1 MAVTLAE
8 SAKLSQDM
16 LQKGVIET
24 MVESSAVLQVL
35 PFMEVV
41 GNAYTYNQVTTLP
54 TVAFRDVNE
63 GYTESASSFTQ
74 QTATLVMLGGDV
86 DVDKFIVETR
96 GNINDQRAIQ
106 TELKAKAVS
115 QTYTS
120 TFFYGDK
127 TTNTKAF
134 NGLAKFV
141 SGTQD
146 FAVADTTNG
155 ALTLTDLNKLVD
167 AVPFGADAIFVSR
180 TVRRIILDLL
190 QNNQHYIEVGQDLF
204 GNPVTMY
211 AGIPLLVV
219 EDDILPAQGTAGAD
233 GYDIFAVK
241 LGAMSDVSGIQNGGV
256 RVTDIGEL
264 ETKPVYRTR
273 IEWYCGLA
281 VFNPTSVARLKG
293 IKK

>member
-54 TVAFRDVNE
+54 DVAFRDVNE
-63 GYTESASSFTQ
+63 GYTESASSFVQ
-74 QTATLVMLGGDV
+74 QTASLVMLGGDV

-106 TELKAKAVS
+106 TELKAKAVA
-115 QTYTS
+115 QTFTS
-120 TFFYGDK
+120 AFFYGDK
-127 TTNTKAF
+127 ASNSKSF
-134 NGLAKFV
+134 DGLAKFV

-155 ALTLTDLNKLVD
+155 ALTLADLNKLVD
-167 AVPFGADAIFVSR
+167 AVPYGADAIFVSR
-180 TVRRIILDLL
+180 SARRIILNLL
-190 QNNQHYIEVGQDLF
+190 QASQHYLEIGQDIF
-204 GNPVTMY
+204 GKPVSLY

-219 EDDILPAQGTAGAD
+219 EDDILPAQGIDGAN

-241 LGAMSDVSGIQNGGV
+241 FGAMSDVSGIQNGGV

-281 VFNPTSVARLKG
+281 VFNPKSVARLKG
-293 IKK
+293 IKA